1 MTSVNDNRSKDIR
14 NKLSIEEGVLEN
26 SDTKVGLAEEI
37 DNNGVKNNKAVSN
50 IATNIDTSIDK
61 NSSKNADKT
70 SRIEQSSTD
79 IPSNVASISKPLQVD
94 DTPLATK
101 TPALST
107 SAKPKAIRK
116 PRTTPEKPTPPA
128 KTLSSTTK
136 PAPQMIVNP
145 TTKTTSNSAMTTTPK
160 PLTTALATISN
171 KAHTKVSAPVSST
184 VSAMSAIHKDALVN
198 ELTKINWQRSDD
210 GTYSPNSY
218 IHRDLSL
225 LAFHLRVLAQAANPR
240 HPLLERLFFLI
251 IFSSNMDEF
260 FEIRVAG
267 IMQKLSLGNVADTPH
282 GMRPSEVL
290 DEISAITHKAIA
302 EQYRILNEDILPA
315 LAKQDIRYLK
325 RDELNAAQSA
335 WMKRYF
341 IEQVSPV
348 LTPISIDPAHPFP
361 RLVNKSLNFI
371 ATLEGKDAFG
381 RDINLAIV
389 PAPRSLPRVIRLPD
403 ELTGGKEHHVMLS
416 AVIHEHIGE
425 LFPGMNVTGCH
436 QFRLTRNAD
445 LDLADDVDDIAKAL
459 EGELENRRFGDKVR
473 LEVTTDCPTPISDYL
488 LDEFGLHNNQ
498 LYRVNGPVNL
508 TRLLFDFNLPELR
521 YQPFTRIV
529 PKAFRRDIDKLD
541 KTTSMFAAM
550 RKGDVLV
557 HHPFDSF
564 TPVVNLLWQAAN
576 DPKVLAIKQTLYRSG
591 TNSEIVKALAAAARN
606 GKEVTAVI
614 ELRARFDEASNISVA
629 NFLHEAGAVVVYGIV
644 GYKTHAKLMLIVR
657 RENDRI
663 RRYVHLGTGNYH
675 AANAKV
681 YTDYGLFTAD
691 SDISEDVHKIFQE
704 LTGMGK
710 PANLKKLLHAPF
722 TLHDK
727 LISFIDDEI
736 KQAKAGKRAHIIIK
750 VNALTE
756 RRLIDKLYDA
766 SQAGVKV
773 ELILRSICCLRPQ
786 VKGLSENITV
796 RSVVGRFLEHTRVYY
811 FYNNGDERMYCASAD
826 WMDRNLFHRV
836 EVAFPIEDKGL
847 FKQIYY
853 DGLLNYLKDNTQS
866 WSLDGKGNWQQNTP
880 ALNEPEH
887 SAQNYLL
894 KVINRVGE

>member
-1 MTSVNDNRSKDIR
+1 MVNKQNNDHEINDSIDVSTKTDSELSTNLVKTEEELTASSSKG
-14 NKLSIEEGVLEN
+14 LS
-26 SDTKVGLAEEI
+26 EI
-37 DNNGVKNNKAVSN
+37 D
-50 IATNIDTSIDK
+50 
-61 NSSKNADKT
+61 
-70 SRIEQSSTD
+70 
-79 IPSNVASISKPLQVD
+79 
-94 DTPLATK
+94 
-101 TPALST
+101 
-107 SAKPKAIRK
+107 
-116 PRTTPEKPTPPA
+116 
-128 KTLSSTTK
+128 
-136 PAPQMIVNP
+136 
-145 TTKTTSNSAMTTTPK
+145 
-160 PLTTALATISN
+160 
-171 KAHTKVSAPVSST
+171 
-184 VSAMSAIHKDALVN
+184 
-198 ELTKINWQRSDD
+198 WQRFDD
-210 GTYSPNSY
+210 GSYSPSSY
-218 IHRDLSL
+218 INRDLSL
-225 LAFHLRVLAQAANPR
+225 LQFHLRVLAQAASPR

-267 IMQKLSLGNVADTPH
+267 IMQKLNMGDVSTSAH
-282 GMRPSEVL
+282 GMRPIEVL
-290 DEISAITHKAIA
+290 REISAVTHKAIS

-315 LAKQDIRYLK
+315 LAQEDIRYLK
-325 RDELNAAQSA
+325 RDELTPEQSA
-335 WMKRYF
+335 WMKQYF
-341 IEQVSPV
+341 TEQVSPV

-445 LDLADDVDDIAKAL
+445 LDLAEDVDDIAKAL

-488 LDEFGLHNNQ
+488 LNEFELHDNQ

-508 TRLLFDFNLPELR
+508 TRLLFDFNIPALR
-521 YQPFTRIV
+521 YQPFTHVV
-529 PKAFRRDIDKLD
+529 PKPFRREVDKLD
-541 KTTSMFAAM
+541 KATSMFAAM
-550 RKGDVLV
+550 RKSDVLV
-557 HHPFDSF
+557 HHPFHAFS
-564 TPVVNLLWQAAN
+564 PIINLLWQAAS

-614 ELRARFDEASNISVA
+614 ELRARFDEASNIAVA
-629 NFLHEAGAVVVYGIV
+629 NYLQEAGAVVVYGIV
-644 GYKTHAKLMLIVR
+644 GYKTHAKLMLIIR
-657 RENDRI
+657 RENDKI

-681 YTDYGLFTAD
+681 YTDYGLFSAD
-691 SDISEDVHKIFQE
+691 PDISEDVHKIFQE

-722 TLHDK
+722 TLHEK
-727 LISFIDDEI
+727 LMSFIDDEI
-736 KQAKAGKRAHIIIK
+736 AQAKAGKRAHIIIK

-766 SQAGVKV
+766 SQAGVKI
-773 ELILRSICCLRPQ
+773 ELILRSMCCLRPQ
-786 VKGLSENITV
+786 VKDLSENITV
-796 RSVVGRFLEHTRVYY
+796 RSVIGRFLEHTRIYY
-811 FYNNGDERMYCASAD
+811 FYNAGYERLYCGSAD

-836 EVAFPIEDKGL
+836 EVAFPIEDKKL
-847 FKQIYY
+847 FKQIYQ
-853 DGLLNYLKDNTQS
+853 DGLINYLHDNTQA
-866 WSLDGKGNWQQNTP
+866 WTLDGNGVWQQLQPAADETP
-880 ALNEPEH
+880 HIAQEH
-887 SAQNYLL
+887 LL
-894 KVINRVGE
+894 KVINGVGEST

>member
-1 MTSVNDNRSKDIR
+1 MDVNNKQDTDSNNTVIAVDNKSHTESRNDN
-14 NKLSIEEGVLEN
+14 LTE
-26 SDTKVGLAEEI
+26 
-37 DNNGVKNNKAVSN
+37 
-50 IATNIDTSIDK
+50 
-61 NSSKNADKT
+61 
-70 SRIEQSSTD
+70 
-79 IPSNVASISKPLQVD
+79 VA
-94 DTPLATK
+94 
-101 TPALST
+101 
-107 SAKPKAIRK
+107 
-116 PRTTPEKPTPPA
+116 
-128 KTLSSTTK
+128 
-136 PAPQMIVNP
+136 
-145 TTKTTSNSAMTTTPK
+145 
-160 PLTTALATISN
+160 
-171 KAHTKVSAPVSST
+171 
-184 VSAMSAIHKDALVN
+184 
-198 ELTKINWQRSDD
+198 WQRSED
-210 GTYSPNSY
+210 GSYSPSSY
-218 IHRDLSL
+218 INRDLSL
-225 LAFHLRVLAQAANPR
+225 LQFHLRVLAQAASPR

-251 IFSSNMDEF
+251 IFSSNIDEF

-267 IMQKLSLGNVADTPH
+267 IMQKLNMGDVSTSVH

-290 DEISAITHKAIA
+290 NEISTVMHDAIA

-315 LAKQDIRYLK
+315 LALEDIRYLK
-325 RDELNAAQSA
+325 RDELNAEQSA

-341 IEQVSPV
+341 TEQVSPV

-416 AVIHEHIGE
+416 AIIHEHIGE
-425 LFPGMNVTGCH
+425 LFPGMSVTGCH

-445 LDLADDVDDIAKAL
+445 LDLADDVEDIAKAL

-488 LDEFGLHNNQ
+488 LNEFELHDNQ

-508 TRLLFDFNLPELR
+508 TRLLFDFNIPALR
-521 YQPFTRIV
+521 YQPFTHVV
-529 PKAFRRDIDKLD
+529 PKEFRREMDKLD
-541 KTTSMFAAM
+541 KATSMFAAM
-550 RKGDVLV
+550 RKSDVLV
-557 HHPFDSF
+557 HHPFHAFS
-564 TPVVNLLWQAAN
+564 PIINLLWQAAS

-614 ELRARFDEASNISVA
+614 ELRARFDEASNIAVA
-629 NFLHEAGAVVVYGIV
+629 NYLQEAGAVVVYGIV

-657 RENDRI
+657 REDDRI

-681 YTDYGLFTAD
+681 YTDYGLFSAD
-691 SDISEDVHKIFQE
+691 PDISEDVHNIFQE

-736 KQAKAGKRAHIIIK
+736 AHAKAGKRAHIIVK

-756 RRLIDKLYDA
+756 RRLISKLYDA
-766 SQAGVKV
+766 SQAGVKI
-773 ELILRSICCLRPQ
+773 ELILRSMCCLRPQ

-796 RSVVGRFLEHTRVYY
+796 RSVIGRFLEHTRVYY
-811 FYNNGDERMYCASAD
+811 FYNNGDERLYCGSAD

-836 EVAFPIEDKGL
+836 EVAFPIEDKKL
-847 FKQIYY
+847 FQQVYQ
-853 DGLLNYLKDNTQS
+853 DGLLNYLKDNTQAWILS
-866 WSLDGKGNWQQNTP
+866 GDGVWQQLQSAAGETP
-880 ALNEPEH
+880 H
-887 SAQNYLL
+887 TAQEYLL
-894 KVINRVGE
+894 KVINGVDASS

>member
-1 MTSVNDNRSKDIR
+1 MVNKQNNDHEINDSIDVSTKTDSELSTNLVKTEEELTASSSKG
-14 NKLSIEEGVLEN
+14 LS
-26 SDTKVGLAEEI
+26 EI
-37 DNNGVKNNKAVSN
+37 D
-50 IATNIDTSIDK
+50 
-61 NSSKNADKT
+61 
-70 SRIEQSSTD
+70 
-79 IPSNVASISKPLQVD
+79 
-94 DTPLATK
+94 
-101 TPALST
+101 
-107 SAKPKAIRK
+107 
-116 PRTTPEKPTPPA
+116 
-128 KTLSSTTK
+128 
-136 PAPQMIVNP
+136 
-145 TTKTTSNSAMTTTPK
+145 
-160 PLTTALATISN
+160 
-171 KAHTKVSAPVSST
+171 
-184 VSAMSAIHKDALVN
+184 
-198 ELTKINWQRSDD
+198 WQRFDD
-210 GTYSPNSY
+210 GSYSPSSY
-218 IHRDLSL
+218 INRDLSL
-225 LAFHLRVLAQAANPR
+225 LQFHLRVLAQAANPR

-267 IMQKLSLGNVADTPH
+267 IMQKLNMGDVSTSAH

-290 DEISAITHKAIA
+290 REISAVTHKAIS

-315 LAKQDIRYLK
+315 LAQEDIRYLK
-325 RDELNAAQSA
+325 RDELTPEQSA
-335 WMKRYF
+335 WMKQYF
-341 IEQVSPV
+341 TEQVSPV

-445 LDLADDVDDIAKAL
+445 LDLAEDVDDIAKAL

-473 LEVTTDCPTPISDYL
+473 LEVTTDCPAPISDYL
-488 LDEFGLHNNQ
+488 LNEFELHDNQ

-508 TRLLFDFNLPELR
+508 TRLLFDFNIPALR
-521 YQPFTRIV
+521 YQPFTHVV
-529 PKAFRRDIDKLD
+529 PKPFRREVDKLD
-541 KTTSMFAAM
+541 KATSMFAAM
-550 RKGDVLV
+550 RKSDVLV
-557 HHPFDSF
+557 HHPFHAFS
-564 TPVVNLLWQAAN
+564 PIINLLWQAAS

-614 ELRARFDEASNISVA
+614 ELRARFDEASNIAVA
-629 NFLHEAGAVVVYGIV
+629 NYLQEAGAVVVYGIV
-644 GYKTHAKLMLIVR
+644 GYKTHAKLMLIIR
-657 RENDRI
+657 RENDKI

-681 YTDYGLFTAD
+681 YTDYGLFSAD
-691 SDISEDVHKIFQE
+691 PDISEDVHKIFQE

-722 TLHDK
+722 TLHEK
-727 LISFIDDEI
+727 LMSFIDDEI
-736 KQAKAGKRAHIIIK
+736 AQAKAGKRAHIIIK

-766 SQAGVKV
+766 SQAGVKI
-773 ELILRSICCLRPQ
+773 ELILRSMCCLRPQ
-786 VKGLSENITV
+786 VKDLSENITV
-796 RSVVGRFLEHTRVYY
+796 RSVIGRFLEHTRIYY
-811 FYNNGDERMYCASAD
+811 FYNAGYERLYCGSAD

-836 EVAFPIEDKGL
+836 EVAFPIEDKKL
-847 FKQIYY
+847 FKQIYQ
-853 DGLLNYLKDNTQS
+853 DGLINYLQDNTQA
-866 WSLDGKGNWQQNTP
+866 WALDGNGVWQQLQPAADETP
-880 ALNEPEH
+880 HIAQEH
-887 SAQNYLL
+887 LL
-894 KVINRVGE
+894 KVINGVGETT

>member
-1 MTSVNDNRSKDIR
+1 MVNKQNNDHEFGDNVDI
-14 NKLSIEEGVLEN
+14 GV
-26 SDTKVGLAEEI
+26 
-37 DNNGVKNNKAVSN
+37 AV
-50 IATNIDTSIDK
+50 
-61 NSSKNADKT
+61 
-70 SRIEQSSTD
+70 STD
-79 IPSNVASISKPLQVD
+79 IDVAIKTDNEFNTSLVTTEAELTVGS
-94 DTPLATK
+94 TK
-101 TPALST
+101 ALSE
-107 SAKPKAIRK
+107 I
-116 PRTTPEKPTPPA
+116 
-128 KTLSSTTK
+128 
-136 PAPQMIVNP
+136 
-145 TTKTTSNSAMTTTPK
+145 
-160 PLTTALATISN
+160 
-171 KAHTKVSAPVSST
+171 
-184 VSAMSAIHKDALVN
+184 D
-198 ELTKINWQRSDD
+198 WQRFDD
-210 GTYSPNSY
+210 GSYSPSSY
-218 IHRDLSL
+218 INRDLSL
-225 LAFHLRVLAQAANPR
+225 LQFHLRVLAQAASPR

-267 IMQKLSLGNVADTPH
+267 IMQKLNMGDVSTSAH

-290 DEISAITHKAIA
+290 REISAVTHEAIN

-315 LAKQDIRYLK
+315 LAKEDIRYLK
-325 RDELNAAQSA
+325 RDELTPEQSA
-335 WMKRYF
+335 WMKQYF
-341 IEQVSPV
+341 TEQVSPV

-473 LEVTTDCPTPISDYL
+473 LEVTTDCPAPISDYL
-488 LDEFGLHNNQ
+488 LNEFELHDNQ

-508 TRLLFDFNLPELR
+508 TRLLFDFNIPSLR
-521 YQPFTRIV
+521 YQPFTHVV
-529 PKAFRRDIDKLD
+529 PKPFRREVDKLD
-541 KTTSMFAAM
+541 KATSMFAAM

-557 HHPFDSF
+557 HHPFHAFS
-564 TPVVNLLWQAAN
+564 PIINLLWQAAS

-614 ELRARFDEASNISVA
+614 ELRARFDEASNIAVA
-629 NFLHEAGAVVVYGIV
+629 NYLQEAGAVVVYGIV

-657 RENDRI
+657 REDDKI

-681 YTDYGLFTAD
+681 YTDYGLFSAD
-691 SDISEDVHKIFQE
+691 PDISEDVHKIFQE

-722 TLHDK
+722 TLHEK
-727 LISFIDDEI
+727 LMSFIDDEI
-736 KQAKAGKRAHIIIK
+736 AHAKAGKRAHIIVK

-766 SQAGVKV
+766 SQAGVKI
-773 ELILRSICCLRPQ
+773 ELILRSMCCLRPQ
-786 VKGLSENITV
+786 VKDLSENITV
-796 RSVVGRFLEHTRVYY
+796 RSVIGRFLEHTRIYY
-811 FYNNGDERMYCASAD
+811 FYNAGAERLYCGSAD

-836 EVAFPIEDKGL
+836 EVAFPIEDKKL
-847 FKQIYY
+847 FEQIYQ
-853 DGLLNYLKDNTQS
+853 DGLINYLQDNTQA
-866 WSLDGKGNWQQNTP
+866 WTLDGNGVWQQLQPAADETP
-880 ALNEPEH
+880 HIAQEH
-887 SAQNYLL
+887 LL
-894 KVINRVGE
+894 KVINGVGESN

>member
-1 MTSVNDNRSKDIR
+1 MVNKQNNDHEINDSIDVSTKTDSE
-14 NKLSIEEGVLEN
+14 LSTNLVKTEEELTA
-26 SDTKVGLAEEI
+26 SSIKGLSEI
-37 DNNGVKNNKAVSN
+37 D
-50 IATNIDTSIDK
+50 
-61 NSSKNADKT
+61 
-70 SRIEQSSTD
+70 
-79 IPSNVASISKPLQVD
+79 
-94 DTPLATK
+94 
-101 TPALST
+101 
-107 SAKPKAIRK
+107 
-116 PRTTPEKPTPPA
+116 
-128 KTLSSTTK
+128 
-136 PAPQMIVNP
+136 
-145 TTKTTSNSAMTTTPK
+145 
-160 PLTTALATISN
+160 
-171 KAHTKVSAPVSST
+171 
-184 VSAMSAIHKDALVN
+184 
-198 ELTKINWQRSDD
+198 WQRFDD
-210 GTYSPNSY
+210 GSYSPSSY
-218 IHRDLSL
+218 INRDLSL
-225 LAFHLRVLAQAANPR
+225 LQFHLRVLAQAASPR

-267 IMQKLSLGNVADTPH
+267 IMQKLNMGDVSTSAH

-290 DEISAITHKAIA
+290 REISAVTHKAIS

-315 LAKQDIRYLK
+315 LAQEDIRYLK
-325 RDELNAAQSA
+325 RDELTPEQSA
-335 WMKRYF
+335 WMKQYF
-341 IEQVSPV
+341 TEQVSPV

-445 LDLADDVDDIAKAL
+445 LDLAEDVDDIAKAL

-473 LEVTTDCPTPISDYL
+473 LEVTTDCPAPISDYL
-488 LDEFGLHNNQ
+488 LNEFELHDNQ

-508 TRLLFDFNLPELR
+508 TRLLFDFNIPALR
-521 YQPFTRIV
+521 YQPFTHVV
-529 PKAFRRDIDKLD
+529 PKPFRREVDKLD
-541 KTTSMFAAM
+541 KATSMFAAM
-550 RKGDVLV
+550 RKSDVLV
-557 HHPFDSF
+557 HHPFHAFS
-564 TPVVNLLWQAAN
+564 PIINLLWQAAS

-614 ELRARFDEASNISVA
+614 ELRARFDEASNIAVA
-629 NFLHEAGAVVVYGIV
+629 NYLQEAGAVVVYGIV
-644 GYKTHAKLMLIVR
+644 GYKTHAKLMLIIR
-657 RENDRI
+657 RENDKI

-681 YTDYGLFTAD
+681 YTDYGLFSAD
-691 SDISEDVHKIFQE
+691 PDISEDVHKIFQE

-722 TLHDK
+722 TLHEK
-727 LISFIDDEI
+727 LMSFIDDEI
-736 KQAKAGKRAHIIIK
+736 AQAKAGKRAHIIIK

-766 SQAGVKV
+766 SQAGVKI
-773 ELILRSICCLRPQ
+773 ELILRSMCCLRPQ
-786 VKGLSENITV
+786 VKDLSENITV
-796 RSVVGRFLEHTRVYY
+796 RSVIGRFLEHTRIYY
-811 FYNNGDERMYCASAD
+811 FYNAGYERLYCGSAD

-836 EVAFPIEDKGL
+836 EVAFPIEDKKL
-847 FKQIYY
+847 FKQIYQ
-853 DGLLNYLKDNTQS
+853 DGLINYLHDNTQA
-866 WSLDGKGNWQQNTP
+866 WTLDGNGVWQQLQPAADETP
-880 ALNEPEH
+880 HIAQEH
-887 SAQNYLL
+887 LL
-894 KVINRVGE
+894 KVINGVGETT

>member
-1 MTSVNDNRSKDIR
+1 M
-14 NKLSIEEGVLEN
+14 
-26 SDTKVGLAEEI
+26 AEI
-37 DNNGVKNNKAVSN
+37 DNKH
-50 IATNIDTSIDK
+50 
-61 NSSKNADKT
+61 NSSNKITDIIDANDHVNRESGTGNADRT
-70 SRIEQSSTD
+70 
-79 IPSNVASISKPLQVD
+79 VD
-94 DTPLATK
+94 
-101 TPALST
+101 
-107 SAKPKAIRK
+107 
-116 PRTTPEKPTPPA
+116 
-128 KTLSSTTK
+128 
-136 PAPQMIVNP
+136 N
-145 TTKTTSNSAMTTTPK
+145 SNSPTDDSLNHLNSKESFTE
-160 PLTTALATISN
+160 
-171 KAHTKVSAPVSST
+171 V
-184 VSAMSAIHKDALVN
+184 D
-198 ELTKINWQRSDD
+198 WQRSED
-210 GTYSPNSY
+210 GNYSPSSY
-218 IHRDLSL
+218 INRDLSL
-225 LAFHLRVLAQAANPR
+225 LQFHLRVLAQAADPR
-240 HPLLERLFFLI
+240 HPLLERLFFLM
-251 IFSSNMDEF
+251 IFSSNIDEF

-267 IMQKLSLGNVADTPH
+267 IMQKLNLGDVSTSVH
-282 GMRPSEVL
+282 GMRPSEIL
-290 DEISAITHKAIA
+290 NEISVVTHDAIA

-315 LAKQDIRYLK
+315 LALEDIRYLK
-325 RDELNAAQSA
+325 RDELNAEQSA

-416 AVIHEHIGE
+416 AIIHEHIGE
-425 LFPGMNVTGCH
+425 LFPGVNVTGCH

-445 LDLADDVDDIAKAL
+445 LDLADDVEDIAKAL

-473 LEVTTDCPTPISDYL
+473 LEVTTECPTPISDYL
-488 LDEFGLHNNQ
+488 LNEFELHDNQ

-508 TRLLFDFNLPELR
+508 TRLLFDFNIPELR
-521 YQPFTRIV
+521 YKPFTHIV
-529 PKAFRRDIDKLD
+529 PKSFRRDFDKFD

-557 HHPFDSF
+557 HHPFHAFS
-564 TPVVNLLWQAAN
+564 PVVNLLWQAAN

-591 TNSEIVKALAAAARN
+591 TNSEIVQALAAAALN

-614 ELRARFDEASNISVA
+614 ELRARFDEASNIAVA
-629 NFLHEAGAVVVYGIV
+629 NYLQEAGAVVVYGIV

-657 RENDRI
+657 REDDKI

-681 YTDYGLFTAD
+681 YTDYGLFSAD
-691 SDISEDVHKIFQE
+691 PDISEDVHKIFNE

-727 LISFIDDEI
+727 LMDFIDAEI
-736 KQAKAGKRAHIIIK
+736 AHVKAGKRGHIIIK

-766 SQAGVKV
+766 SQAGVKI

-796 RSVVGRFLEHTRVYY
+796 RSVIGRFLEHTRIYY
-811 FYNNGDERMYCASAD
+811 FHNDGNERLYCGSAD

-836 EVAFPIEDKGL
+836 EVAFPIEDKRL
-847 FKQIYY
+847 SKQIYQ
-853 DGLLNYLKDNTQS
+853 DGLLNYLQDNTQS
-866 WSLDGKGNWQQNTP
+866 WTLSGDGSWQQNQP
-880 ALNEPEH
+880 AAGEAPH
-887 SAQNYLL
+887 IAQEYLL
-894 KVINRVGE
+894 KMINGVGESV

>member
-1 MTSVNDNRSKDIR
+1 MDVNNKQETDSNNTVIAVDDKSHIESRNDN
-14 NKLSIEEGVLEN
+14 LTE
-26 SDTKVGLAEEI
+26 
-37 DNNGVKNNKAVSN
+37 
-50 IATNIDTSIDK
+50 
-61 NSSKNADKT
+61 
-70 SRIEQSSTD
+70 
-79 IPSNVASISKPLQVD
+79 VA
-94 DTPLATK
+94 
-101 TPALST
+101 
-107 SAKPKAIRK
+107 
-116 PRTTPEKPTPPA
+116 
-128 KTLSSTTK
+128 
-136 PAPQMIVNP
+136 
-145 TTKTTSNSAMTTTPK
+145 
-160 PLTTALATISN
+160 
-171 KAHTKVSAPVSST
+171 
-184 VSAMSAIHKDALVN
+184 
-198 ELTKINWQRSDD
+198 WQRSED
-210 GTYSPNSY
+210 GSYSPSSY
-218 IHRDLSL
+218 INRDLSL
-225 LAFHLRVLAQAANPR
+225 LQFHLRVLAQAASPR

-251 IFSSNMDEF
+251 IFSSNIDEF

-267 IMQKLSLGNVADTPH
+267 IMQKLNIGDVSTSVH

-290 DEISAITHKAIA
+290 NEISTVMHDAIA

-315 LAKQDIRYLK
+315 LALEDIRYLK
-325 RDELNAAQSA
+325 RDELNAEQSA

-341 IEQVSPV
+341 TEQVSPV

-416 AVIHEHIGE
+416 AIIHEHIGE
-425 LFPGMNVTGCH
+425 LFPGMSVTGCH

-445 LDLADDVDDIAKAL
+445 LDLADDVEDIAKAL

-488 LDEFGLHNNQ
+488 LNEFELHDNQ

-508 TRLLFDFNLPELR
+508 TRLLFDFNIPALR
-521 YQPFTRIV
+521 YQPFTHVV
-529 PKAFRRDIDKLD
+529 PKEFRREMDKLD
-541 KTTSMFAAM
+541 KATSMFAAM
-550 RKGDVLV
+550 RKSDVLV
-557 HHPFDSF
+557 HHPFHAFS
-564 TPVVNLLWQAAN
+564 PIINLLWQAAS

-614 ELRARFDEASNISVA
+614 ELRARFDEASNIAVA
-629 NFLHEAGAVVVYGIV
+629 NYLQEAGAVVVYGIV

-657 RENDRI
+657 REDDRI

-681 YTDYGLFTAD
+681 YTDYGLFSAD
-691 SDISEDVHKIFQE
+691 PDISEDVHNIFQE

-736 KQAKAGKRAHIIIK
+736 AHAKAGKRAHIIVK

-756 RRLIDKLYDA
+756 RRLISKLYDA
-766 SQAGVKV
+766 SQAGVKI
-773 ELILRSICCLRPQ
+773 ELILRSMCCLRPQ

-796 RSVVGRFLEHTRVYY
+796 RSVIGRFLEHTRVYY
-811 FYNNGDERMYCASAD
+811 FYNNGDERLYCGSAD

-836 EVAFPIEDKGL
+836 EVAFPIEDKKL
-847 FKQIYY
+847 FQQVYQ
-853 DGLLNYLKDNTQS
+853 DGLLNYLKDNTQAWILS
-866 WSLDGKGNWQQNTP
+866 GDGAWQQLQPAAGETP
-880 ALNEPEH
+880 H
-887 SAQNYLL
+887 TAQEYLL
-894 KVINRVGE
+894 KVINGVDASS

>member
-1 MTSVNDNRSKDIR
+1 MDNKHS
-14 NKLSIEEGVLEN
+14 N
-26 SDTKVGLAEEI
+26 SD
-37 DNNGVKNNKAVSN
+37 
-50 IATNIDTSIDK
+50 
-61 NSSKNADKT
+61 
-70 SRIEQSSTD
+70 
-79 IPSNVASISKPLQVD
+79 
-94 DTPLATK
+94 
-101 TPALST
+101 
-107 SAKPKAIRK
+107 
-116 PRTTPEKPTPPA
+116 
-128 KTLSSTTK
+128 
-136 PAPQMIVNP
+136 
-145 TTKTTSNSAMTTTPK
+145 KTTDVIETYIDANNDVNRESDTDKVDGAINTSN
-160 PLTTALATISN
+160 PLTDESLINPYGNQALTEI
-171 KAHTKVSAPVSST
+171 
-184 VSAMSAIHKDALVN
+184 
-198 ELTKINWQRSDD
+198 EWQRSED
-210 GTYSPNSY
+210 GNYSPSSY
-218 IHRDLSL
+218 INRDLSL
-225 LAFHLRVLAQAANPR
+225 LQFHLRVLAQAADPH
-240 HPLLERLFFLI
+240 HPLLERLFFLM
-251 IFSSNMDEF
+251 IFSSNIDEF

-267 IMQKLSLGNVADTPH
+267 IMQKLNLGDVSTSVH
-282 GMRPSEVL
+282 GMRPSEIL
-290 DEISAITHKAIA
+290 NEISAVTHDAIA

-315 LAKQDIRYLK
+315 LALEDIRYLK
-325 RDELNAAQSA
+325 RDELNSEQSA

-341 IEQVSPV
+341 TEQVSPV

-416 AVIHEHIGE
+416 AIIHEHIGE

-473 LEVTTDCPTPISDYL
+473 LEVTTECPTLISDYL
-488 LDEFGLHNNQ
+488 LNEFELHDNQ

-508 TRLLFDFNLPELR
+508 TRLLFDFNIPSLR
-521 YQPFTRIV
+521 YQPFTHVI
-529 PKAFRRDIDKLD
+529 PKPFRREVDKLD
-541 KTTSMFAAM
+541 KATSMFAAM
-550 RKGDVLV
+550 RKGDVLA
-557 HHPFDSF
+557 HHPFHAFS
-564 TPVVNLLWQAAN
+564 PIINLLWQAAS

-614 ELRARFDEASNISVA
+614 ELRARFDEASNIAVA
-629 NFLHEAGAVVVYGIV
+629 NYLQEAGAVVVYGIV

-657 RENDRI
+657 REEGKM

-681 YTDYGLFTAD
+681 YTDYGLFSAD
-691 SDISEDVHKIFQE
+691 PDISEDVHKIFQE

-727 LISFIDDEI
+727 LMSFIDDEI
-736 KQAKAGKRAHIIIK
+736 THAKAGKRAHIIVK

-766 SQAGVKV
+766 SQAGVKI

-796 RSVVGRFLEHTRVYY
+796 RSVIGRFLEHTRIYY
-811 FYNNGDERMYCASAD
+811 FYNDGDERLYCGSAD

-836 EVAFPIEDKGL
+836 EVAFPIEDKKL
-847 FKQIYY
+847 SKQIYQ
-853 DGLLNYLKDNTQS
+853 DGLLSYLQDNKQAWTLS
-866 WSLDGKGNWQQNTP
+866 GDGNWQRTKP
-880 ALNEPEH
+880 AADEAPHIAQEH
-887 SAQNYLL
+887 LL
-894 KVINRVGE
+894 KVINRVGEPV

>member
-1 MTSVNDNRSKDIR
+1 MVNKQNNDHEINDSINVSTKTDSELSTNLVKTEEELTASSSKS
-14 NKLSIEEGVLEN
+14 LS
-26 SDTKVGLAEEI
+26 EI
-37 DNNGVKNNKAVSN
+37 D
-50 IATNIDTSIDK
+50 
-61 NSSKNADKT
+61 
-70 SRIEQSSTD
+70 
-79 IPSNVASISKPLQVD
+79 
-94 DTPLATK
+94 
-101 TPALST
+101 
-107 SAKPKAIRK
+107 
-116 PRTTPEKPTPPA
+116 
-128 KTLSSTTK
+128 
-136 PAPQMIVNP
+136 
-145 TTKTTSNSAMTTTPK
+145 
-160 PLTTALATISN
+160 
-171 KAHTKVSAPVSST
+171 
-184 VSAMSAIHKDALVN
+184 
-198 ELTKINWQRSDD
+198 WQRFDD
-210 GTYSPNSY
+210 GSYSPSSY
-218 IHRDLSL
+218 INRDLSL
-225 LAFHLRVLAQAANPR
+225 LQFHLRVLAQAASPR

-267 IMQKLSLGNVADTPH
+267 IMQKLNMGDVSTSAH

-290 DEISAITHKAIA
+290 REISAVTHKAIS

-315 LAKQDIRYLK
+315 LAQEDIRYLK
-325 RDELNAAQSA
+325 RDELTPEQSA
-335 WMKRYF
+335 WMKQYF
-341 IEQVSPV
+341 TEQVSPV

-445 LDLADDVDDIAKAL
+445 LDLAEDVDDIAKAL

-473 LEVTTDCPTPISDYL
+473 LEVTTDCPAPISDYL
-488 LDEFGLHNNQ
+488 LNEFELHDNQ

-508 TRLLFDFNLPELR
+508 TRLLFDFNIPALR
-521 YQPFTRIV
+521 YQPFTHVV
-529 PKAFRRDIDKLD
+529 PKPFRREVDKLD
-541 KTTSMFAAM
+541 KATSMFAAM
-550 RKGDVLV
+550 RKSDVLV
-557 HHPFDSF
+557 HHPFHAFS
-564 TPVVNLLWQAAN
+564 PIINLLWQAAS

-614 ELRARFDEASNISVA
+614 ELRARFDEASNIAVA
-629 NFLHEAGAVVVYGIV
+629 NYLQEAGAVVVYGIV
-644 GYKTHAKLMLIVR
+644 GYKTHAKLMLIIR
-657 RENDRI
+657 RENDKI

-681 YTDYGLFTAD
+681 YTDYGLFSAD
-691 SDISEDVHKIFQE
+691 PDISEDVHKIFQE

-722 TLHDK
+722 TLHEK
-727 LISFIDDEI
+727 LMSFIDDEI
-736 KQAKAGKRAHIIIK
+736 AQAKAGKRAHIIIK

-766 SQAGVKV
+766 SQAGVKI
-773 ELILRSICCLRPQ
+773 ELILRSMCCLRPQ
-786 VKGLSENITV
+786 VKDLSENITV
-796 RSVVGRFLEHTRVYY
+796 RSVIGRFLEHTRIYY
-811 FYNNGDERMYCASAD
+811 FYNAGYERLYCGSAD

-836 EVAFPIEDKGL
+836 EVAFPIEDKKL
-847 FKQIYY
+847 FKQIYQ
-853 DGLLNYLKDNTQS
+853 DGLINYLHDNTQA
-866 WSLDGKGNWQQNTP
+866 WTLDGNGVWQQLQPAADETP
-880 ALNEPEH
+880 HIAQEH
-887 SAQNYLL
+887 LL
-894 KVINRVGE
+894 KVINGVGETT

>member
-1 MTSVNDNRSKDIR
+1 M
-14 NKLSIEEGVLEN
+14 
-26 SDTKVGLAEEI
+26 AEI
-37 DNNGVKNNKAVSN
+37 DNKHEVNDSVDMSIKTDNEVSTSLIEVSDN
-50 IATNIDTSIDK
+50 EVSDNPIDGLTDSVTNSLTESL
-61 NSSKNADKT
+61 
-70 SRIEQSSTD
+70 TD
-79 IPSNVASISKPLQVD
+79 ID
-94 DTPLATK
+94 
-101 TPALST
+101 
-107 SAKPKAIRK
+107 
-116 PRTTPEKPTPPA
+116 
-128 KTLSSTTK
+128 
-136 PAPQMIVNP
+136 
-145 TTKTTSNSAMTTTPK
+145 
-160 PLTTALATISN
+160 
-171 KAHTKVSAPVSST
+171 
-184 VSAMSAIHKDALVN
+184 
-198 ELTKINWQRSDD
+198 WQRSED
-210 GTYSPNSY
+210 GSYSPSSY
-218 IHRDLSL
+218 INRDLSL
-225 LAFHLRVLAQAANPR
+225 LQFHLRVLAQAASPR

-251 IFSSNMDEF
+251 IFSSNIDEF

-267 IMQKLSLGNVADTPH
+267 IMQKLNLGDVSTSVH

-290 DEISAITHKAIA
+290 EEISVITHAAIA

-315 LAKQDIRYLK
+315 LAKEDIRYLK
-325 RDELNAAQSA
+325 RDELNSEQSA

-341 IEQVSPV
+341 TEQVSPV

-488 LDEFGLHNNQ
+488 LNEFELHDNQ

-508 TRLLFDFNLPELR
+508 TRLLFDFNIPALR
-521 YQPFTRIV
+521 YQPFTHVV
-529 PKAFRRDIDKLD
+529 PKPFRREVDKLD
-541 KTTSMFAAM
+541 KATSMFAAM

-557 HHPFDSF
+557 HHPFHAFS
-564 TPVVNLLWQAAN
+564 PIINLLWQAAS

-591 TNSEIVKALAAAARN
+591 TNSEIVKALAAAARH

-614 ELRARFDEASNISVA
+614 ELRARFDEASNIAVA
-629 NFLHEAGAVVVYGIV
+629 NYLQEAGAVVVYGIV
-644 GYKTHAKLMLIVR
+644 GYKTHAKLMLIIR
-657 RENDRI
+657 REDDKI

-681 YTDYGLFTAD
+681 YTDYGLFSAD
-691 SDISEDVHKIFQE
+691 PDISEDVHKIFQE

-722 TLHDK
+722 TLHEK
-727 LISFIDDEI
+727 LMSFIDDEI
-736 KQAKAGKRAHIIIK
+736 AHAKAGKRAHIMVK

-766 SQAGVKV
+766 SQAGVKI
-773 ELILRSICCLRPQ
+773 ELILRSMCCLRPQ

-796 RSVVGRFLEHTRVYY
+796 RSVIGRFLEHTRIYY
-811 FYNNGDERMYCASAD
+811 FHNDGDERLYCGSAD

-836 EVAFPIEDKGL
+836 EVAFPIEDKKL
-847 FKQIYY
+847 FKQIYE
-853 DGLLNYLKDNTQS
+853 DGLLNYLKDNVQAWT
-866 WSLDGKGNWQQNTP
+866 LDGNGVWQQIEP
-880 ALNEPEH
+880 AAGELPH
-887 SAQNYLL
+887 IAQDYLL
-894 KVINRVGE
+894 KVINRVGESV

>member
-1 MTSVNDNRSKDIR
+1 MVDVNDKQDNGGEVNHAIDVDNMGVSVNAQTSRGGES
-14 NKLSIEEGVLEN
+14 
-26 SDTKVGLAEEI
+26 LAE
-37 DNNGVKNNKAVSN
+37 
-50 IATNIDTSIDK
+50 
-61 NSSKNADKT
+61 
-70 SRIEQSSTD
+70 
-79 IPSNVASISKPLQVD
+79 VA
-94 DTPLATK
+94 
-101 TPALST
+101 
-107 SAKPKAIRK
+107 
-116 PRTTPEKPTPPA
+116 
-128 KTLSSTTK
+128 
-136 PAPQMIVNP
+136 
-145 TTKTTSNSAMTTTPK
+145 
-160 PLTTALATISN
+160 
-171 KAHTKVSAPVSST
+171 
-184 VSAMSAIHKDALVN
+184 
-198 ELTKINWQRSDD
+198 WQRSED
-210 GTYSPNSY
+210 GSYSPSSY
-218 IHRDLSL
+218 INRDLSL
-225 LAFHLRVLAQAANPR
+225 LQFHLRVLAQAASPR

-251 IFSSNMDEF
+251 IFSSNIDEF

-267 IMQKLSLGNVADTPH
+267 IMQKLNIGDVSTSAH

-290 DEISAITHKAIA
+290 NEISTVTHDAIN

-315 LAKQDIRYLK
+315 LAKEDIRYLK
-325 RDELNAAQSA
+325 RDELNAEQSA

-341 IEQVSPV
+341 TEQVSPV

-416 AVIHEHIGE
+416 AIIHEHIGE

-445 LDLADDVDDIAKAL
+445 LDLADDVEDIAKAL

-473 LEVTTDCPTPISDYL
+473 LEVTTDCPTHISEYL
-488 LDEFGLHNNQ
+488 LNEFELHDNQ

-508 TRLLFDFNLPELR
+508 TRLLFDFNIPALR
-521 YQPFTRIV
+521 YQPFTQVI
-529 PKAFRRDIDKLD
+529 PKEFRREMDKLD
-541 KTTSMFAAM
+541 KATSMFAAM
-550 RKGDVLV
+550 RKSDVLV
-557 HHPFDSF
+557 HHPFHAFS
-564 TPVVNLLWQAAN
+564 PIVSLLWQAAS

-614 ELRARFDEASNISVA
+614 ELRARFDEASNIAVA
-629 NFLHEAGAVVVYGIV
+629 NYLQEAGAVVVYGIV

-657 RENDRI
+657 REDDRI

-681 YTDYGLFTAD
+681 YTDYGLFSAD
-691 SDISEDVHKIFQE
+691 PDISEDVHNIFQE

-727 LISFIDDEI
+727 LMSFIDDEI
-736 KQAKAGKRAHIIIK
+736 AHAKAGKHAHIIVK

-756 RRLIDKLYDA
+756 RRLIGKLYDA
-766 SQAGVKV
+766 SQAGVKI
-773 ELILRSICCLRPQ
+773 ELVLRSMCCLRPQ

-796 RSVVGRFLEHTRVYY
+796 RSIIGRFLEHTRVYY
-811 FYNNGDERMYCASAD
+811 FYNNGDERLYCGSAD

-836 EVAFPIEDKGL
+836 EVAFPIEDKKL
-847 FKQIYY
+847 FKQVYQ
-853 DGLLNYLKDNTQS
+853 DGLLNYLKDNTQA
-866 WSLDGKGNWQQNTP
+866 WTLDGNGVWQQLQPVDSETP
-880 ALNEPEH
+880 H
-887 SAQNYLL
+887 SAQEYLL
-894 KVINRVGE
+894 KVINNV

>member
-1 MTSVNDNRSKDIR
+1 MDNKHS
-14 NKLSIEEGVLEN
+14 N
-26 SDTKVGLAEEI
+26 SDKTADVIETYVDANNDVNRESDTDKVDGAINTSNPPTDESLINPYGNQVLTEI
-37 DNNGVKNNKAVSN
+37 D
-50 IATNIDTSIDK
+50 
-61 NSSKNADKT
+61 
-70 SRIEQSSTD
+70 
-79 IPSNVASISKPLQVD
+79 
-94 DTPLATK
+94 
-101 TPALST
+101 
-107 SAKPKAIRK
+107 
-116 PRTTPEKPTPPA
+116 
-128 KTLSSTTK
+128 
-136 PAPQMIVNP
+136 
-145 TTKTTSNSAMTTTPK
+145 
-160 PLTTALATISN
+160 
-171 KAHTKVSAPVSST
+171 
-184 VSAMSAIHKDALVN
+184 
-198 ELTKINWQRSDD
+198 WQRSED
-210 GTYSPNSY
+210 GNYSPSSY
-218 IHRDLSL
+218 INRDLSL
-225 LAFHLRVLAQAANPR
+225 LQFHLRVLAQAADPH
-240 HPLLERLFFLI
+240 HPLLERLFFLM
-251 IFSSNMDEF
+251 IFSSNIDEF

-267 IMQKLSLGNVADTPH
+267 IMQKLNLGDVSTSVH
-282 GMRPSEVL
+282 GMRPSEIL
-290 DEISAITHKAIA
+290 NEISAVTHDAIA

-315 LAKQDIRYLK
+315 LALEDIRYLK
-325 RDELNAAQSA
+325 RDELNAEQSA

-341 IEQVSPV
+341 TEQVSPV

-416 AVIHEHIGE
+416 AIIHEHIGE

-473 LEVTTDCPTPISDYL
+473 LEVTTECPTPISDYL
-488 LDEFGLHNNQ
+488 LNEFELHDNQ

-508 TRLLFDFNLPELR
+508 TRLLFDFNIPSLR
-521 YQPFTRIV
+521 YQPFTHVI
-529 PKAFRRDIDKLD
+529 PKPFRREVDKLD
-541 KTTSMFAAM
+541 KATSMFAAM
-550 RKGDVLV
+550 RKGDVLA
-557 HHPFDSF
+557 HHPFHAFS
-564 TPVVNLLWQAAN
+564 PIINLLWQAAS

-614 ELRARFDEASNISVA
+614 ELRARFDEASNIAVA
-629 NFLHEAGAVVVYGIV
+629 NYLQEAGAVVVYGIV

-657 RENDRI
+657 REEGKM

-681 YTDYGLFTAD
+681 YTDYGLFSAD
-691 SDISEDVHKIFQE
+691 PDISEDVHKIFQE

-727 LISFIDDEI
+727 LMSFIDDEI
-736 KQAKAGKRAHIIIK
+736 THAKAGKRAHIIVK

-766 SQAGVKV
+766 SQAGVKI

-796 RSVVGRFLEHTRVYY
+796 RSVIGRFLEHTRIYY
-811 FYNNGDERMYCASAD
+811 FYNDGNERLYCGSAD

-836 EVAFPIEDKGL
+836 EVAFPIEDKKL
-847 FKQIYY
+847 SKQIYQ
-853 DGLLNYLKDNTQS
+853 DGLLSYLQDNKQAWILS
-866 WSLDGKGNWQQNTP
+866 GDGNWQRTKP
-880 ALNEPEH
+880 AADEAPHIAQEH
-887 SAQNYLL
+887 LL
-894 KVINRVGE
+894 KVINRVGEPV

>member
-1 MTSVNDNRSKDIR
+1 MDVNNKQDTDSNNTVIAVDNKSHIESRNDN
-14 NKLSIEEGVLEN
+14 LTE
-26 SDTKVGLAEEI
+26 
-37 DNNGVKNNKAVSN
+37 
-50 IATNIDTSIDK
+50 
-61 NSSKNADKT
+61 
-70 SRIEQSSTD
+70 
-79 IPSNVASISKPLQVD
+79 VA
-94 DTPLATK
+94 
-101 TPALST
+101 
-107 SAKPKAIRK
+107 
-116 PRTTPEKPTPPA
+116 
-128 KTLSSTTK
+128 
-136 PAPQMIVNP
+136 
-145 TTKTTSNSAMTTTPK
+145 
-160 PLTTALATISN
+160 
-171 KAHTKVSAPVSST
+171 
-184 VSAMSAIHKDALVN
+184 
-198 ELTKINWQRSDD
+198 WQRSED
-210 GTYSPNSY
+210 GSYSPSSY
-218 IHRDLSL
+218 INRDLSL
-225 LAFHLRVLAQAANPR
+225 LQFHLRVLAQAASPR

-251 IFSSNMDEF
+251 IFSSNIDEF

-267 IMQKLSLGNVADTPH
+267 IMQKLNIGDVSTSVH

-290 DEISAITHKAIA
+290 NEISTVMHDAIA

-315 LAKQDIRYLK
+315 LALEDIRYLK
-325 RDELNAAQSA
+325 RDELNAEQSA

-341 IEQVSPV
+341 TEQVSPV

-416 AVIHEHIGE
+416 AIIHEHIGE
-425 LFPGMNVTGCH
+425 LFPGMSVTGCH

-445 LDLADDVDDIAKAL
+445 LDLADDVEDIAKAL

-488 LDEFGLHNNQ
+488 LNEFELHDNQ

-508 TRLLFDFNLPELR
+508 TRLLFDFNIPALR
-521 YQPFTRIV
+521 YQPFTHVV
-529 PKAFRRDIDKLD
+529 PKEFRREMDKLD
-541 KTTSMFAAM
+541 KATSMFAAM
-550 RKGDVLV
+550 RKSDVLV
-557 HHPFDSF
+557 HHPFHAFS
-564 TPVVNLLWQAAN
+564 PIINLLWQAAS

-614 ELRARFDEASNISVA
+614 ELRARFDEASNIAVA
-629 NFLHEAGAVVVYGIV
+629 NYLQEAGAVVVYGIV

-657 RENDRI
+657 REDDRI
-663 RRYVHLGTGNYH
+663 HRYVHLGTGNYH

-681 YTDYGLFTAD
+681 YTDYGLFSAD
-691 SDISEDVHKIFQE
+691 PDISEDVHNIFQE

-736 KQAKAGKRAHIIIK
+736 AHAKAGKRAHIIVK

-756 RRLIDKLYDA
+756 RRLISKLYDA
-766 SQAGVKV
+766 SQAGVKI
-773 ELILRSICCLRPQ
+773 ELILRSMCCLRPQ

-796 RSVVGRFLEHTRVYY
+796 RSVIGRFLEHTRVYY
-811 FYNNGDERMYCASAD
+811 FYNNGDERLYCGSAD

-836 EVAFPIEDKGL
+836 EVAFPIEDKKL
-847 FKQIYY
+847 FKQVYQ
-853 DGLLNYLKDNTQS
+853 DGLLNYLKDNTQAWILS
-866 WSLDGKGNWQQNTP
+866 GDGVWQQLQPAADETP
-880 ALNEPEH
+880 H
-887 SAQNYLL
+887 TAQEYLL
-894 KVINRVGE
+894 KVINGVDASS

>member
-1 MTSVNDNRSKDIR
+1 MNNTVIAVDNKSHTESSNDN
-14 NKLSIEEGVLEN
+14 L
-26 SDTKVGLAEEI
+26 T
-37 DNNGVKNNKAVSN
+37 
-50 IATNIDTSIDK
+50 
-61 NSSKNADKT
+61 
-70 SRIEQSSTD
+70 Q
-79 IPSNVASISKPLQVD
+79 VA
-94 DTPLATK
+94 
-101 TPALST
+101 
-107 SAKPKAIRK
+107 
-116 PRTTPEKPTPPA
+116 
-128 KTLSSTTK
+128 
-136 PAPQMIVNP
+136 
-145 TTKTTSNSAMTTTPK
+145 
-160 PLTTALATISN
+160 
-171 KAHTKVSAPVSST
+171 
-184 VSAMSAIHKDALVN
+184 
-198 ELTKINWQRSDD
+198 WQRSED
-210 GTYSPNSY
+210 GSYSPSSY
-218 IHRDLSL
+218 INRDLSL
-225 LAFHLRVLAQAANPR
+225 LQFHLRVLAQAASPR

-251 IFSSNMDEF
+251 IFSSNIDEF

-267 IMQKLSLGNVADTPH
+267 IMQKLNIGDVSTSAH

-290 DEISAITHKAIA
+290 NEISTITHDAIA

-315 LAKQDIRYLK
+315 LALEDIRYLK
-325 RDELNAAQSA
+325 RDELNAEQSA

-341 IEQVSPV
+341 TEQVSPV

-416 AVIHEHIGE
+416 AIIHEHIGE

-445 LDLADDVDDIAKAL
+445 LDLADDVEDIAKAL

-488 LDEFGLHNNQ
+488 LNEFELHDNQ

-508 TRLLFDFNLPELR
+508 TRLLFDFNIPALR
-521 YQPFTRIV
+521 YQPFTHVV
-529 PKAFRRDIDKLD
+529 PKEFRREMDKLD
-541 KTTSMFAAM
+541 KATSMFAAM
-550 RKGDVLV
+550 RKSDVLV
-557 HHPFDSF
+557 HHPFHAFS
-564 TPVVNLLWQAAN
+564 PIINLLWQAAS

-614 ELRARFDEASNISVA
+614 ELRARFDEASNIAVA
-629 NFLHEAGAVVVYGIV
+629 NYLQEAGAVVVYGIV

-657 RENDRI
+657 REDDRI

-681 YTDYGLFTAD
+681 YTDYGLFSAD
-691 SDISEDVHKIFQE
+691 PDISEDVHNIFQE

-722 TLHDK
+722 TLHEK
-727 LISFIDDEI
+727 LMRFIDDEI
-736 KQAKAGKRAHIIIK
+736 AHAKAGKRAHIIVK

-756 RRLIDKLYDA
+756 RRLIGKLYDA
-766 SQAGVKV
+766 SQAGVKI
-773 ELILRSICCLRPQ
+773 ELILRSMCCLRPQ

-796 RSVVGRFLEHTRVYY
+796 RSVIGRFLEHTRVYY
-811 FYNNGDERMYCASAD
+811 FYNNGDERLYCGSAD

-836 EVAFPIEDKGL
+836 EVAFPIEDKKL
-847 FKQIYY
+847 FEQVYQ
-853 DGLLNYLKDNTQS
+853 DGLLNYLKDNTQA
-866 WSLDGKGNWQQNTP
+866 WKLNGDGVWQQLQPAAGETP
-880 ALNEPEH
+880 H
-887 SAQNYLL
+887 IAQEYLL
-894 KVINRVGE
+894 KVINGVGASV